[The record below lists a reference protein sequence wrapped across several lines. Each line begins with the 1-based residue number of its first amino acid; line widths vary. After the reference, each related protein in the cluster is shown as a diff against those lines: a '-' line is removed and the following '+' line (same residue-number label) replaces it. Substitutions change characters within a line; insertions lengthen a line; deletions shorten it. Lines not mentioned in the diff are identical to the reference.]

1 MQRAAL
7 YARVSTDAQ
16 KQEGTIES
24 QIAELRR
31 QIAAAGHVL
40 VKEYIDDGYT
50 GSRMD
55 RPALQE
61 LRRDLRADVFDV
73 IYFLAA
79 DRIARAVIYQTII
92 IGEMLLY
99 KKDIVINGQQYID
112 KSENKFTMTVLGAV
126 AELERAKI
134 TERMTRG
141 KLHRLRQGVMA
152 SGGVAPFG
160 YRYTQPSPNAPRAL
174 APQEPEAEVVRWM
187 FETYAAGA
195 TLRSLAKSL
204 EHRGVR
210 TRFGKELWAYAQ
222 IRDMMKNPI
231 YAGMRYFNRRTE
243 VKDDPQRKR
252 GRTILRDRSEWIGI
266 AVPPLVS
273 AELFDRVQERLAENL
288 QRYVQPAAH
297 YALSGLVECGECG
310 SAFCS
315 YRRYVTKELVTGVK
329 RVSHKAAY
337 KCNWRV
343 RQLEHDAKLVE
354 RCRNPEV
361 ATHLLEGK
369 VFEMIRETMFDPSK
383 LRACVQAPVKRDGER
398 GIARRLGR
406 IARHIVAIEEDR
418 KRLIELYACE
428 RLESRAY
435 IEANRELDAKLA
447 RLKREK
453 REIAAGVLPLDA
465 ETVLDTGIRAF
476 CEDAKATFNAS
487 ADPDAR
493 RAFLAGR
500 IERIIYRKYQV
511 TIVGA
516 VPLPSIDGD
525 EVRKAAFRIA
535 GEIDIE
541 AVKSRPRPTK
551 PGDGRFRKWNPKYAS
566 ASPAVSPALRP
577 ALVIGAEAAITL

>member
-31 QIAAAGHVL
+31 QIAAGGHVL

-61 LRRDLRADVFDV
+61 LRRDLKADIFDV

-92 IGEMLLY
+92 IGEMLLH

-160 YRYTQPSPNAPRAL
+160 YRYTDAPRAL

-204 EHRGVR
+204 EQRGVR
-210 TRFGKELWAYAQ
+210 TRFGKELWAYAH
-222 IRDMMKNPI
+222 IRDMMNNPT

-252 GRTILRDRSEWIGI
+252 GKTILRDRSEWIGI

-273 AELFDRVQERLAENL
+273 AELFDRVQERLAGNL

-361 ATHLLEGK
+361 ATHLLEGT
-369 VFEMIRETMFDPSK
+369 VFEMIQETMFDPSK

-406 IARHIVAIEEDR
+406 VARHLVAIEEDR
-418 KRLIELYACE
+418 KRLIELYASE
-428 RLESRAY
+428 RLESRDVYRGEPRARC
-435 IEANRELDAKLA
+435 EAREAQTREEGNRRGRAAA
-447 RLKREK
+447 RCGDGAGCQHSRVLRG
-453 REIAAGVLPLDA
+453 RQSEIQRVGRSRCPPRV
-465 ETVLDTGIRAF
+465 
-476 CEDAKATFNAS
+476 S
-487 ADPDAR
+487 R
-493 RAFLAGR
+493 RAHRAHHLSQA
-500 IERIIYRKYQV
+500 
-511 TIVGA
+511 
-516 VPLPSIDGD
+516 
-525 EVRKAAFRIA
+525 
-535 GEIDIE
+535 
-541 AVKSRPRPTK
+541 
-551 PGDGRFRKWNPKYAS
+551 PGDHRRRS
-566 ASPAVSPALRP
+566 A
-577 ALVIGAEAAITL
+577 AAIN

>member
-1 MQRAAL
+1 M
-7 YARVSTDAQ
+7 
-16 KQEGTIES
+16 I
-24 QIAELRR
+24 
-31 QIAAAGHVL
+31 
-40 VKEYIDDGYT
+40 
-50 GSRMD
+50 
-55 RPALQE
+55 
-61 LRRDLRADVFDV
+61 
-73 IYFLAA
+73 FLP
-79 DRIARAVIYQTII
+79 
-92 IGEMLLY
+92 
-99 KKDIVINGQQYID
+99 
-112 KSENKFTMTVLGAV
+112 VLGAV

-160 YRYTQPSPNAPRAL
+160 YRYTNAPRAL
-174 APQEPEAEVVRWM
+174 VPQEPEAEVVRWM

-222 IRDMMKNPI
+222 IRDMMNNPA

-273 AELFDRVQERLAENL
+273 TELFDRVQERLAGNL
-288 QRYVQPAAH
+288 QRYLQPAAH

-315 YRRYVTKELVTGVK
+315 YRRYVAKELVTGVK

-406 IARHIVAIEEDR
+406 IARHLVAIEEDR

-428 RLESRAY
+428 RLESREY

-453 REIAAGVLPLDA
+453 REIAAGVPPLDA
-465 ETVLDTGIRAF
+465 ETALETSLRTF
-476 CEDAKATFNAS
+476 CEDAKATFDAS

-500 IERIIYRKYQV
+500 IDAYHLSQ
-511 TIVGA
+511 A
-516 VPLPSIDGD
+516 
-525 EVRKAAFRIA
+525 
-535 GEIDIE
+535 
-541 AVKSRPRPTK
+541 
-551 PGDGRFRKWNPKYAS
+551 PGDHRR
-566 ASPAVSPALRP
+566 R
-577 ALVIGAEAAITL
+577 GAAATD

>member
-92 IGEMLLY
+92 IGEMLLH

-204 EHRGVR
+204 EQRGVR

-222 IRDMMKNPI
+222 IRDMMNNPT

-273 AELFDRVQERLAENL
+273 TELFDRVQERLAENL
-288 QRYVQPAAH
+288 QRYLQPAAH

-398 GIARRLGR
+398 GIARRLGSHCAPHR
-406 IARHIVAIEEDR
+406 
-418 KRLIELYACE
+418 C
-428 RLESRAY
+428 
-435 IEANRELDAKLA
+435 NRGGSKAPHRVVCL
-447 RLKREK
+447 R
-453 REIAAGVLPLDA
+453 AAGEPRVYRGEPRARCEAREAQTREEGNRRGRAAARCGDGAGYQHSHVLRGRQSEIQRVGRSRCPPR
-465 ETVLDTGIRAF
+465 V
-476 CEDAKATFNAS
+476 
-487 ADPDAR
+487 PR
-493 RAFLAGR
+493 RAHRAHHLSQA
-500 IERIIYRKYQV
+500 
-511 TIVGA
+511 
-516 VPLPSIDGD
+516 
-525 EVRKAAFRIA
+525 
-535 GEIDIE
+535 
-541 AVKSRPRPTK
+541 
-551 PGDGRFRKWNPKYAS
+551 PGDHRRRS
-566 ASPAVSPALRP
+566 A
-577 ALVIGAEAAITL
+577 AAID

>member
-1 MQRAAL
+1 MQAPSHFALNTVMPVTAIRATISESCL
-7 YARVSTDAQ
+7 LLPQIQTDAANRALQ
-16 KQEGTIES
+16 SVKTRVFLSYSRADSGFTDRLAEALAES
-24 QIAELRR
+24 GYTPDYDRSVYDPNNIDSGISAQDQWWRRLQQMIAKADVVVFIVSPDSAGSKVCDEEIAYAQGLGKRIIPILRR
-31 QIAAAGHVL
+31 PIDFAKAPPRLSAHNVKIDFTDDAEASFESALKLLRAPLDVDVVWYHESRRLTQLALEWDWENRPSDRLMSSADIRAMARLLESRPRNADLPPQVL
-40 VKEYIDDGYT
+40 IDFRDE
-50 GSRMD
+50 SRMD

-61 LRRDLRADVFDV
+61 LRRDLKADVFDV

-160 YRYTQPSPNAPRAL
+160 YRYTQASPDAPRML
-174 APQEPEAEVVRWM
+174 APQEPEAGVVRWM

-204 EHRGVR
+204 EQRGVR

-222 IRDMMKNPI
+222 IRDMMQNPT

-315 YRRYVTKELVTGVK
+315 YRR
-329 RVSHKAAY
+329 
-337 KCNWRV
+337 
-343 RQLEHDAKLVE
+343 
-354 RCRNPEV
+354 
-361 ATHLLEGK
+361 ATSP
-369 VFEMIRETMFDPSK
+369 RSW
-383 LRACVQAPVKRDGER
+383 
-398 GIARRLGR
+398 
-406 IARHIVAIEEDR
+406 
-418 KRLIELYACE
+418 
-428 RLESRAY
+428 SRA
-435 IEANRELDAKLA
+435 
-447 RLKREK
+447 
-453 REIAAGVLPLDA
+453 
-465 ETVLDTGIRAF
+465 
-476 CEDAKATFNAS
+476 
-487 ADPDAR
+487 
-493 RAFLAGR
+493 
-500 IERIIYRKYQV
+500 
-511 TIVGA
+511 
-516 VPLPSIDGD
+516 
-525 EVRKAAFRIA
+525 
-535 GEIDIE
+535 
-541 AVKSRPRPTK
+541 
-551 PGDGRFRKWNPKYAS
+551 
-566 ASPAVSPALRP
+566 
-577 ALVIGAEAAITL
+577 